1 MIIYSVH
8 CFLQEGNTNELR
20 ICTASVTG
28 KNAPGKRAL
37 EAH

>member
-1 MIIYSVH
+1 MH
-8 CFLQEGNTNELR
+8 HFLQEGNKNEFR
-20 ICTASVTG
+20 ICAASVTG